1 MNQRDRGLE
10 HWRARLLDVR
20 LPVLS
25 DPDSAERLLDPNSD
39 LQTLGQGLEADLPL
53 AVDVILEAA
62 KQPRLRG
69 EVQGL
74 QHALNVLGSARVQ
87 AALAPRMA
95 DIIDLANPG
104 HRLCLQ
110 ALSTSRLAVHLL
122 WTWTRLINPTAYDE
136 YLDWLTLMLGLA
148 RWKLPLAAPDI
159 ATEIEARTRLGER
172 RSVVEHQL
180 LGCELDELNRLHLQD
195 IGLPDDAPLNHQ
207 PRLDARLLA
216 HAGTL
221 AWNGGMAPEIPA
233 RIARPLRQRTSVS
246 MLAHLLAWSIH
257 DGWHSGHTSRL
268 LAVASARSNLPLDQI
283 VSASRQAA
291 LRASRASTFAGK
303 VSAPAAQLLWP
314 APPPRSLR
322 RMSTTATGTTAMAS
336 TAAARTLVNRGG
348 QAAHAAHEPNADIV
362 EVFNQNC
369 LHGRHADLREFI
381 TATGATLEQGLGLA
395 RFMLF
400 LKATNADRLGCYFA
414 YGFNPALEAR
424 KISVAA
430 NDENLLARLFRH
442 TSGALWVRAEQMQ
455 AGQRQLPPEI
465 RDHALPSGLLLG
477 AVHLKA
483 RPVGVI
489 WADSGDA
496 DAPLSE
502 AHYVEFK
509 HMIGNFGAEF
519 SRLTSA
525 MKNQASKP

>member
-10 HWRARLLDVR
+10 HWRARLLEVR

-25 DPDSAERLLDPNSD
+25 DPESAEWLLDPASD
-39 LQTLGQGLEADLPL
+39 LQTLSQVLDADLPL
-53 AVDVILEAA
+53 AVDVILAA
-62 KQPRLRG
+62 ASQPRLRG

-74 QHALNVLGSARVQ
+74 QHALNVLGSTRVQ
-87 AALAPRMA
+87 TVLAPRMA
-95 DIIDLANPG
+95 DTLDPSDPA

-148 RWKLPLAAPDI
+148 RWKLPLVAPDI
-159 ATEIEARTRLGER
+159 AAEIEARTRQGER
-172 RSVVEHQL
+172 RSVVERQL
-180 LGCELDELNRLHLQD
+180 LGCGLDELNRLHLQD
-195 IGLPDDAPLNHQ
+195 IGLPEDAPLNHQ

-216 HAGTL
+216 HAGKL
-221 AWNGGMAPEIPA
+221 AWRSGMAPEIPA
-233 RIARPLRQRTSVS
+233 WIARPLRQRTSVS

-257 DGWHSGHTSRL
+257 DGWHSGHTDRL

-291 LRASRASTFAGK
+291 LRASRASAFAGK

-322 RMSTTATGTTAMAS
+322 RAS
-336 TAAARTLVNRGG
+336 PNAAAGSAAAPRNTTRTSAEAGG
-348 QAAHAAHEPNADIV
+348 LPLHAAHEPNADIV

-381 TATGATLEQGLGLA
+381 TATGTTLEQGLGLA

-414 YGFNPALEAR
+414 YGFRPALEAR

-496 DAPLSE
+496 GAPLSE